1 MRIISQ
7 NGLHN
12 LPYDLIT
19 IHRNRDNEIWAYTWQ
34 GKGYILGEYSTEEK
48 AKYAFEQILI
58 QTRNRNIYGDS
69 HRLPKDECLNTKI
82 KEIK

>member
-48 AKYAFEQILI
+48 AKHVFNQILI
-58 QTRNRNIYGDS
+58 NTYNTYDNSYT
-69 HRLPKDECLNTKI
+69 LPKDEHVKLNN
-82 KEIK
+82 ED